1 MGVAHLYEG
10 WSRVQKRLVTR
21 LPLLTDTDLALTGTP
36 GGWPVW
42 AIVGHVAGGR
52 VYWLCTVCGE
62 AGLEAT
68 PFTNPGY
75 EGWED
80 TLDVPRNSGELVE
93 AIESTWRIVESCLD
107 RWSPQM
113 LEVAFDRVHGEQ
125 VQRHTRSSVLTRLVM
140 HDAFHAG
147 EVSQI
152 LGQNGLPSLDP
163 WDVTS
168 LGTEEAQP

>member
-1 MGVAHLYEG
+1 MGVAPLYEG
-10 WSRVQKRLVTR
+10 WMRVQQRLVTR
-21 LPLLTDTDLALTGTP
+21 LPLLSDADLALGGSG

-42 AIVGHVAGGR
+42 AIVSHIAGGR
-52 VYWLCTVCGE
+52 AYWLCTVCGE
-62 AGLEAT
+62 RGLETT
-68 PFTNPGY
+68 PFTNPAI

-80 TLDVPRNSGELVE
+80 ALDVPRGGGELME
-93 AIESTWRIVESCLD
+93 AIESTWRIVESCLE
-107 RWSPQM
+107 RWTPRM
-113 LEVAFDRVHGEQ
+113 LDVAFERVRGED

-163 WDVTS
+163 WEPASSDT
-168 LGTEEAQP
+168 GAARP